1 MKMLATATKQAI
13 YCKDREQAF
22 FSESPSQKLRTRP
35 QSNGTCITRS
45 EMQPASCRFTRYMPG
60 RSAHGPHHSRGASRS
75 GSLPVIL
82 ARGLALSKTMLPK
95 NIINLSYSQ
104 NHINMFLC
112 RRQRC
117 TSSVS
122 FLAVIAAESRLAT
135 ILSHC
140 KRIRKRMLNTV
151 QRTQYVLDQCVGT
164 LHIWDLALRWRDNI
178 SRKRLHV
185 RSTVVRLANEKQSYV

>member
-1 MKMLATATKQAI
+1 M
-13 YCKDREQAF
+13 
-22 FSESPSQKLRTRP
+22 
-35 QSNGTCITRS
+35 
-45 EMQPASCRFTRYMPG
+45 
-60 RSAHGPHHSRGASRS
+60 HHSVGNAAGIMPVYSVNARAQRAWATSFQGASRS

-164 LHIWDLALRWRDNI
+164 IHIWDLALRWRGNI